1 MKLSILG
8 TRGIPARHG
17 GFETFAE
24 QLAVYLTEA
33 GHEVTV
39 YCQDEQN
46 PVPHTDFWRGIRRI
60 HLYGSTGPLG
70 TMVFDWKC
78 VGHSLRE
85 KGVLLTLGYNTA
97 IFSLLYRFGA
107 YINLM
112 NMDGIE
118 WKRQKWSLSQRLWLR
133 FNEFAGA
140 RLSRHLIADHP
151 EIARHLEWATTRDK
165 ITVIPYGAE
174 AVYEADPVHLQP
186 FGLTPG
192 NYGLV
197 IARPEPENSILE
209 IVQAY
214 SFRPR
219 GVPLVVLGKYRPE
232 ENAYHREV
240 MEQAGNEVLFPGAIY
255 DSTVVQ
261 ALRFFA
267 RAYFHGHR
275 VGGTNPSLV
284 EALAAGNPIIAH
296 DNCFTRWVA
305 GEHACFFSG
314 KEDLALVLD
323 DVFEDKAKL
332 ATLAAASRRRHAEA
346 FTQEHIM
353 RQYETLLVRFSAKE
367 VHGSVPAGETAAMK
381 KAG

>member
-39 YCQDEQN
+39 YCQDEEDRT
-46 PVPHTDFWRGIRRI
+46 PRTDIWQGIRRV
-60 HLYGSTGPLG
+60 HLYGSGGPLG
-70 TMVFDWKC
+70 TMIFDWKC
-78 VGHSLRE
+78 VWHSLRE
-85 KGVLLTLGYNTA
+85 RNVILTLGYNTA
-97 IFSLLYRFGA
+97 VFSLFYRFGP
-107 YINLM
+107 YLNLM

-118 WKRQKWSLSQRLWLR
+118 WKRQKWSLPQRLWLR
-133 FNEFAGA
+133 FNELAGA

-151 EIARHLEWATTRDK
+151 EIARHLEWATKPEK

-174 AVYEADPVHLQP
+174 AVYAADVHHLEP
-186 FGLTPG
+186 LGLTAG
-192 NYGLV
+192 DYGLV

-214 SFRPR
+214 SARPR
-219 GVPLVVLGKYRPE
+219 GLPLVVLGNYKPE

-240 MEQAGNEVLFPGAIY
+240 MEQASCEILFPGAIY
-255 DSTVVQ
+255 DTTVVN

-296 DNCFTRWVA
+296 DNRFTRWVA
-305 GEHACFFSG
+305 GKQACFFSG
-314 KEDLALVLD
+314 VDDLSRILD
-323 DVFEDKAKL
+323 LVFEDKVQL
-332 ATLAAASRRRHAEA
+332 AELARASRRRHAEA
-346 FTQEHIM
+346 FTQNHIL
-353 RQYETLLVRFSAKE
+353 RQYETLLLRLAAEKRWDL
-367 VHGSVPAGETAAMK
+367 VPAGEATEMK

>member
-46 PVPHTDFWRGIRRI
+46 STPHTDLWHGIRRV
-60 HLYGSTGPLG
+60 HLHGSTGPFG

-78 VGHSLRE
+78 VWHSLRE
-85 KGVLLTLGYNTA
+85 KNVLLTLGYNTA
-97 IFSLLYRFGA
+97 IFSIFYRFGS
-107 YINLM
+107 YLNLM

-118 WKRQKWSLSQRLWLR
+118 WKRQKWSFAQRLWLR

-151 EIARHLEWATTRDK
+151 EIARHLEWATTPEK
-165 ITVIPYGAE
+165 ITVIPYGAD
-174 AVYEADPVHLQP
+174 AVYAADPIHLEP
-186 FGLTPG
+186 FGLKPG
-192 NYGLV
+192 DYGLV

-214 SFRPR
+214 SARPR
-219 GVPLVVLGKYRPE
+219 GVPLVVLGNYKPE

-240 MEQAGNEVLFPGAIY
+240 MEQAGDEVLFPGAIY
-255 DSTVVQ
+255 NSTVVQ

-296 DNCFTRWVA
+296 DNRFTRWVA
-305 GEHACFFSG
+305 GQEACFFSG
-314 KEDLALVLD
+314 RDDLARVLD
-323 DVFEDKAKL
+323 EVFEDKERL
-332 ATLAAASRRRHAEA
+332 AVLAANSRRRHAEA

-353 RQYETLLVRFSAKE
+353 RQYETLLLRFSESE
-367 VHGSVPAGETAAMK
+367 VRGSMHTGEAAAMK

>member
-39 YCQDEQN
+39 YCQDEEN
-46 PVPHTDFWRGIRRI
+46 RTPRTDLWQGIRRV
-60 HLYGSTGPLG
+60 HLYGSEGPLG
-70 TMVFDWKC
+70 TMAFDWKC
-78 VGHSLRE
+78 VLHSLRE
-85 KGVLLTLGYNTA
+85 KSTLLTLGYNTA
-97 IFSLLYRFGA
+97 VFSLFYRFGP
-107 YINLM
+107 YLNLM

-118 WKRQKWSLSQRLWLR
+118 WKRQKWSLPQRLWLR
-133 FNEFAGA
+133 LNELAGA
-140 RLSRHLIADHP
+140 KLSRHLIADHP
-151 EIARHLEWATTRDK
+151 EIARHLEWATRPDK

-174 AVYEADPVHLQP
+174 AIYAADAHHLEP
-186 FGLTPG
+186 LGLTPG
-192 NYGLV
+192 GYGLV

-214 SFRPR
+214 SARTR
-219 GVPLVVLGKYRPE
+219 GVPLVVLGNYKPE

-240 MEQAGNEVLFPGAIY
+240 MQQAGKEVLFPGAIY
-255 DSTVVQ
+255 DSTVVN

-296 DNCFTRWVA
+296 DNRFTRWVA
-305 GEHACFFSG
+305 GEQACFFSG
-314 KEDLALVLD
+314 KDDLARILD
-323 DVFEDKAKL
+323 EIFEDKERL
-332 ATLAAASRRRHAEA
+332 ATLAQASRHRHAEA

-353 RQYETLLVRFSAKE
+353 RQYETLLLRFSEEE
-367 VHGSVPAGETAAMK
+367 VRGLMPAGEAAAMK

>member
-39 YCQDEQN
+39 YCQDVRN
-46 PVPHTDFWRGIRRI
+46 RRLHTDFWQGIRRV
-60 HLYGSTGPLG
+60 HLYGSEGPLG

-78 VGHSLRE
+78 VWHSLRE
-85 KGVLLTLGYNTA
+85 RSVILTLGYNTA
-97 IFSLLYRFGA
+97 VFSLLYRFGP
-107 YINLM
+107 YLNLM

-118 WKRQKWSLSQRLWLR
+118 WKRQKWSPLQRLWLR
-133 FNEFAGA
+133 LNELAGA
-140 RLSRHLIADHP
+140 KLSRHLIADHP
-151 EIARHLEWATTRDK
+151 EIARHLEWATRPEK

-174 AVYEADPVHLQP
+174 AVYEADLRHLEA
-186 FGLTPG
+186 FGITPG

-214 SFRPR
+214 SARRR
-219 GVPLVVLGKYRPE
+219 GRPLVVLGNYKPE
-232 ENAYHREV
+232 ENPYHRLV
-240 MEQAGNEVLFPGAIY
+240 MESASDEVLFPGAIY
-255 DSTVVQ
+255 DTTVVH

-305 GEHACFFSG
+305 GPQACFFSG
-314 KEDLALVLD
+314 ADDLARVLD
-323 DVFEDKAKL
+323 EVFEDTEHLMEL
-332 ATLAAASRRRHAEA
+332 ARASRRRHAEA
-346 FTQEHIM
+346 FTQGHIL
-353 RQYETLLVRFSAKE
+353 RQYETLLLHFAEDEVRNSVSAAD
-367 VHGSVPAGETAAMK
+367 SAAMK